1 MLRKINKPELSAAIV
16 LTILMT
22 FGLSAWLWLRFAHAA
37 EFVNGLNLT
46 ISKANGVVIYAR
58 PKKLAVGQVKSL
70 NEVVSH
76 LKAINY
82 IEGHQTDNTWQPG
95 SYRIEDAK
103 HISIF
108 PRLPLP
114 QFYPARIE
122 FRGNKISALY
132 QLQPDNTLLVAKP
145 VNELLLEPEQLGSLI
160 ANSTDESD
168 AVPPLARCNPVE
180 WQMLDGTYLLYAVMA
195 REDPTF
201 LTHHGISYRAIAR
214 AIVARLLG
222 GSAGGGSTITQQVIK
237 NAVSRDWQNS
247 LSRKIDELFYA
258 AALELRLSKADIFK
272 LYANVIYLGARNG
285 SALYGFSAAAEE
297 YFGKS
302 DLRSLTLGEAAT
314 LAVLINQP
322 GHYLR
327 EANQGNYD
335 PILKRRARVL
345 KEMHERWP
353 AKFSREAIALAEQA
367 PLQFITRPVN
377 QKSPLDNLSEEFVQN
392 YAAKQEPL
400 ASLLRTRKP
409 TELATVTITTTL
421 DPDLMRLAERV
432 IATQV
437 PLIEQRFPA
446 ANSTPQNPNRMLAAI
461 IALDPRTGEVLTMY
475 GGAGGKDGYKL
486 AHPALNSASRIASLW
501 KPFLQALAFERDIT
515 LEDGTV
521 LTPDT
526 VVDAAAHSVNGW
538 QPRIGTGVPASLRV
552 MMAGSRDDYAA
563 FLTARLGLPAT
574 VDFFENVSGRA
585 INEPNYEVC
594 LGLHPQMALSPLKVA
609 RAYTLLAR
617 AGSLIEPTPF
627 SRITLNDQPVS
638 LPLRQPKELL
648 KPESVQLTT
657 EMMRAVTG
665 ASEAGEHGT
674 LRAAFARAGLSVNQ
688 NVWAAKTGSGPEAV
702 WAVALSKQL
711 VVVAWLGYE
720 QSPTASPQER
730 QEQNAIPI
738 NNFTAGQTV
747 GHILAEYLKAIQSF
761 PL

>member
-1 MLRKINKPELSAAIV
+1 MLRKINKPELSAAII
-16 LTILMT
+16 LTMLVT
-22 FGLSAWLWLRFAHAA
+22 FGLSAWLWLRFARAA
-37 EFVNGLNLT
+37 EFVNCLNLT

-58 PKKLAVGQVKSL
+58 PKRLTVGQPISL
-70 NEVVSH
+70 TEVVNH

-82 IEGHQTDNTWQPG
+82 FEDHQPDNLWQPG
-95 SYRIEDAK
+95 SYRIEDTK
-103 HISIF
+103 RISIF

-114 QFYPARIE
+114 PFYPARIE
-122 FRGNKISALY
+122 FKGNKISALY
-132 QLQPDNTLLVAKP
+132 QLQFDNTQFIANP

-160 ANSTDESD
+160 TNSNDES
-168 AVPPLARCNPVE
+168 AAIPPLARCNPVE

-214 AIVARLLG
+214 AIWARLLG
-222 GSAGGGSTITQQVIK
+222 KDAGGGSTITQQVVK

-247 LSRKIDELFYA
+247 VSRKIDELFYA

-297 YFGKS
+297 HFGKS
-302 DLRSLTLGEAAT
+302 DLRSLTLSEAAT
-314 LAVLINQP
+314 LAVLLNQP

-335 PILKRRARVL
+335 PILKRRALVL

-353 AKFSREAIALAEQA
+353 AKFSHAAIAQAEQE
-367 PLQFITRPVN
+367 PLQFVTRPVN

-400 ASLLRTRKP
+400 ASLLRMHKP

-421 DPDLMRLAERV
+421 DPDLMRTAERV

-437 PLIEQRFPA
+437 PLIERRFRA

-501 KPFLQALAFERDIT
+501 KPFMQALAFERGLT

-521 LTPDT
+521 LTPDSI
-526 VVDAAAHSVNGW
+526 VDAAASSVNGW
-538 QPRIGTGVPASLRV
+538 QPRIGTGAPASLRV

-563 FLTARLGLPAT
+563 FLTARLGLPVT
-574 VDFFENVSGRA
+574 VDFFENVSGRS
-585 INEPNYEVC
+585 INDPNYEVC

-617 AGSLIEPTPF
+617 GGSMIEPTPF
-627 SRITLNDQPVS
+627 SRITLNNHPIS
-638 LPLRQPKELL
+638 LPVRQSKELL
-648 KPESVQLTT
+648 KPESVRLTT
-657 EMMRAVTG
+657 EMMCAVTG
-665 ASEAGEHGT
+665 AGEAGEHGT
-674 LRAAFARAGLSVNQ
+674 LRAAFARAGLSASQ
-688 NVWAAKTGSGPEAV
+688 SVWVAKTGSGPEAV

-711 VVVAWLGYE
+711 VIVTWLGYE
-720 QSPTASPQER
+720 RSPIANLQEW
-730 QEQNAIPI
+730 QEQNAIPT

-747 GHILAEYLKAIQSF
+747 GHILAQYLKAIQPF